1 MNLVVGA
8 SGYLGTDICS
18 QLRAAGKPVRA
29 LIRPTTDPARRAL
42 LEQLGVEIIVGDLT
56 STASLRAAC
65 IGVRTV
71 ISSATIVRSAQPADT
86 FTDVDDAGQ
95 RALVDVARDAG
106 VAHFIFV
113 SVSGNIAIPCPLI
126 DAKRKVEQ
134 HIKQSG
140 IGYTVL
146 RPSAFMEV
154 WLGALAGFDHT
165 QRTATILGSGD
176 QQLSFIA
183 QADVARFAVAVSQLP
198 QATNRFIELGGPKAI
213 SPNEALAVFETIA
226 GGSYQVHRV
235 PAEAIR
241 GQYEAAEHP
250 VQKSF
255 AALMLAL
262 VADDVIPMQKTAAE
276 FGITLRPLID
286 VARLMVPVNV

>member
-8 SGYLGTDICS
+8 TGYLGTDICS
-18 QLRAAGKPVRA
+18 QLRAAGKRVRA
-29 LIRPTTDPARRAL
+29 LVRPTTDPARRAL
-42 LEQLGVEIIVGDLT
+42 LEQLGVEIVEGDLT
-56 STASLRAAC
+56 NPASLRAAC
-65 IGVRTV
+65 VAVRTV
-71 ISSATIVRSAQPADT
+71 ISTATIVRSAQPTDT

-95 RALVDVARDAG
+95 RALVDAARAAG

-113 SVSGNIAIPCPLI
+113 SVSGNLSISCPLI

-134 HIKQSG
+134 YIVDSG
-140 IGYTVL
+140 IGHTVL

-198 QATNRFIELGGPKAI
+198 HATNRFIELGGPSAI
-213 SPNEALAVFETIA
+213 SPNEAVGVFEKVA
-226 GGSYQVHRV
+226 GAPYQVNRI
-235 PAEAIR
+235 PAEALR
-241 GQYEAAEHP
+241 GQYEGAEHP

-262 VADDVIPMQKTAAE
+262 IADDIIPMQTTAAQ
-276 FGITLRPLID
+276 FGITLRSLHD
-286 VARLMVPVNV
+286 VARTMVPVTP